1 MLWYGTI
8 RTMLV
13 VAAQPSNNLCF
24 DRPLEAN
31 VSKKSE
37 MCEHRSVV
45 DRQLPYLT
53 NHPPTSPVSTLR
65 YWCVPPTYLPYP
77 TRRMTRLAKLCSIVF
92 ITF

>member
-13 VAAQPSNNLCF
+13 VAGQPSNNLCF

-45 DRQLPYLT
+45 DRQLPYHT
-53 NHPPTSPVSTLR
+53 
-65 YWCVPPTYLPYP
+65 
-77 TRRMTRLAKLCSIVF
+77 
-92 ITF
+92 

>member
-53 NHPPTSPVSTLR
+53 NHPPTSPVYLTILVR
-65 YWCVPPTYLPYP
+65 TTYLPTIPY
-77 TRRMTRLAKLCSIVF
+77 S
-92 ITF
+92 